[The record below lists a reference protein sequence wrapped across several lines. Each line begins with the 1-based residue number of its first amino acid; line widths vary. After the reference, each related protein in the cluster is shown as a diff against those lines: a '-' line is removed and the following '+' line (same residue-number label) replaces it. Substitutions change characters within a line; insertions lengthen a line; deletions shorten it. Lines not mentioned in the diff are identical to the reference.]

1 MSNYSDFWLKGN
13 NYDWDWEDELDTAI
27 ADDANN
33 TLNDP
38 LEDSVSENTSRL
50 IRMSSAR
57 RAISNYVSILT
68 NQNIPVVFNDSAVNC
83 TDGKV
88 VYISNFAIIY
98 FRSINWFCFY
108 F

>member
-13 NYDWDWEDELDTAI
+13 NYDWDWEDELDAAI

-33 TLNDP
+33 TLNDDI
-38 LEDSVSENTSRL
+38 EDRVSENTSRL

-88 VYISNFAIIY
+88 VYISLA
-98 FRSINWFCFY
+98 
-108 F
+108 